1 MMENGTM
8 TPFPVKMSVKEEGVG
23 TFSTMALLTL
33 GNPDQTAMSV
43 VGHLSGAL
51 WVTYKLAE

>member
-8 TPFPVKMSVKEEGVG
+8 TPFPVKMSGEEEGGG

-33 GNPDQTAMSV
+33 GNPDHTVMDV
-43 VGHLSGAL
+43 VSHLFGAL
-51 WVTYKLAE
+51 

>member
-8 TPFPVKMSVKEEGVG
+8 TPFPVKMSVKEEGGG

-33 GNPDQTAMSV
+33 GNPDQTVMYV

-51 WVTYKLAE
+51 